1 MVSKKTAFIVNPYS
15 GNGATGKE
23 WPSIREKAG
32 KCLGPFDVYLT
43 NTPGDATTLARQAL
57 KNGADRIICIGGD
70 GTLNEV
76 INGLMDEKGPVNRDV
91 VLGFLPNG
99 TGCDF
104 VRTVPIPK
112 NIDRALDTISHG
124 VVREI
129 DLGRVQYV
137 DKQGKTAVRYFDNI
151 ASFGLGGEVVDRVNC
166 TSKALG
172 PFICFL
178 WSTLIALLLFGKKK
192 IRFTVDDGPEQEAT
206 CWNIAVANGQYHGG
220 GMQVAPDALVDDGL
234 LHITVLGDLNLAQVF
249 WHLPKLY
256 TGKIGVVKQVEM
268 MTGTKVSAWS
278 DQRVLIDMDGEQPG
292 YLPAQIDIVPAAL
305 KLITGEG

>member
-1 MVSKKTAFIVNPYS
+1 VTYKKTVFIVNPYS

-23 WPSIREKAG
+23 WPSIEAKAR
-32 KCLGPFDVYLT
+32 KRLGPFDVLMT
-43 NTPGDATTLARQAL
+43 STPGDATILARQSL
-57 KNGADRIICIGGD
+57 KSGADRIICIGGD

-76 INGLMDEKGPVNRDV
+76 INGFMDDNGPTNRDA

-104 VRTVPIPK
+104 VRTVPIRK
-112 NIDRALDTISHG
+112 NINDALDTIYEGIVH
-124 VVREI
+124 EI
-129 DLGRVQYV
+129 DLGRVRYL
-137 DKQGKTAVRYFDNI
+137 DKQGKTAIRYFDNI
-151 ASFGLGGEVVDRVNC
+151 ASFGLGGEVVDRVNH

-178 WSTLIALLLFGKKK
+178 WSTIVALLLFGKKK
-192 IRFTVDDGPEQEAT
+192 ICFTVDDGPEQEAI

-220 GMQVAPDALVDDGL
+220 GMQVAPDATVDDGL
-234 LHITVLGDLNLAQVF
+234 FHITVIGDLNLAQVF

-256 TGKIGVVKQVEM
+256 TGKINAIKQVSIT
-268 MTGTKVSAWS
+268 TGKKVSARS

-292 YLPAQIDIVPAAL
+292 YLPADIDIVPAAL
-305 KLITGEG
+305 KLITGRH